1 MDYFSENFGSQ
12 SLECFG
18 SEKRE
23 NGSTF
28 CHAQKINVE
37 KKTIKKE
44 FFAKI
49 VGSSKKWQWI
59 YVFKV

>member
-1 MDYFSENFGSQ
+1 MDYSSENFGSQ

-28 CHAQKINVE
+28 CHAQKINDE
-37 KKTIKKE
+37 KKTIKKRIFCE
-44 FFAKI
+44 D
-49 VGSSKKWQWI
+49 SWQ
-59 YVFKV
+59 